1 MTFEKKVYTMEDN
14 VKYISFGIKDLVKGL
29 ADLDTSLQQ
38 IKLAVQALASSPKKT
53 DEAIPF

>member
-29 ADLDTSLQQ
+29 DNIDTSLQQ
-38 IKLAVQALASSPKKT
+38 IKHALEEHSSTKKN
-53 DEAIPF
+53 DEAVPF